1 MSLTD
6 NQKLAIDI
14 RDGNV
19 LVSAA
24 AGSGKTMVLTERIV
38 GRIVSEHDPVDVD
51 RLLVMTFT
59 NAAAAEMQDRIR
71 DAIDKRLDIL
81 RLDAL
86 SDAGSISNL
95 EKQSVLVHTATIT
108 TIHGFC
114 KKVISDHFEE
124 VGLDPD
130 FRVADENECKLIRRD
145 ALEECLEAAYETAD
159 PAFLEAVQCF
169 SGAKNDTGIANLII
183 PVYDFIMASPEPE
196 SFAKEC
202 AGGYLAGSFDEF
214 ASSIA
219 VKKLE
224 EYLLRKFSAAMAAA
238 DEALDLIGQY
248 EELLPYKANVEAY
261 TTAFGR
267 TDEKIAKAKSGI
279 YDILRTELS
288 SIKAPAFGRI
298 SDSKLSEE
306 VIAAK
311 AEVKRLRDAAKDY
324 AAKIIS
330 MTPFDLKTSYEHM
343 LLMGPS
349 IRAFTDTVL
358 DFMRIYEK
366 KKREKNIIDFNDM
379 EHMAVAILKNP
390 KIAQLYRDKFIEI
403 YVDEYQDTNMT
414 QEMLI
419 SLICR
424 HDPGNVFQVGDVKQ
438 SIYRFRQARPDIF
451 LSKYNT
457 YREEGKDRRIL
468 LNDNFRSRR
477 EVIDSVNEVFSKIM
491 TADLGGIEYG
501 DNERLVCGAD
511 CYKNDAPCEGDSYRT
526 ELILGESGEMSDE
539 EFEANIVADR
549 IMTMIREGFLIY
561 DKSEKIT
568 RPASFGDFVILV
580 RSIKK
585 YESAFRDVFT
595 SAGIP
600 LAVTGREGYFG
611 TVEVQT
617 ALSFL
622 SAVDNPLN
630 DIPLAAVA
638 RSPVG
643 GFSDKELAMIT
654 VLSKEA
660 DCGKKC
666 LYERIKAAAGCN
678 EDGDAKELADKCA
691 AFINLLEE
699 YRVMSTYTPVYGI
712 LSHFIDSQYG
722 DFVKCMDKSGQRMA
736 NLSMLLSKAEDFG
749 RTSFK
754 GLYQFVRYMDQIR
767 KYSIDDGEAQ
777 TVGETDDVVR
787 LMTMHASKGLEFPVC
802 FAVGVEK
809 RRNTQDEGGKLIW
822 GVNYGFGAD
831 FTDLERR
838 VGGVTLQKLLIR
850 EDNRRESI
858 AEEMRVLYVAMT
870 RAREKLIMVG
880 SDKPEGFSQIKS
892 VENASSYLDMLK
904 AAYDNGFDNIDIIYR
919 TDEDLVNARF
929 EDVMEEESATDELLA
944 IVRSAK
950 REEDR
955 LKEADSEVIANEIP
969 GYLARVNEPYPYPV
983 NPELRAKLSVSDLK
997 HQAIEDQIARGMS
1010 LAPEGERLFGE
1021 TEPDKYIPKFMRRE
1035 GENATGGTFYGTA
1048 FHRIMEL
1055 WDYPDAD
1062 PGDDA
1067 LHEISGDGKNE
1078 SGRGQGV
1085 TEEAVRE
1092 YVEKMYSLH
1101 RMDRQQADAIN
1112 AEDVAAF
1119 LNSSLGK
1126 RMKAAKSAGT
1136 LFREQPFVIG
1146 VESSGETILVQGII
1160 DAYFTEEDG
1169 ITIVDYKTDRVD
1181 SPQMLIDRYRA
1192 QLEYYGLAL
1201 SQITGKTVKELT
1213 IYSTRLRRE
1222 IVL

>member
-6 NQKLAIDI
+6 NQKLAIETK
-14 RDGNV
+14 DGNI

-38 GRIVSEHDPVDVD
+38 GRIVSTSDPVDVD

-71 DAIDKRLDIL
+71 EAIDKRLDSL
-81 RLDAL
+81 RLDEGA
-86 SDAGSISNL
+86 DPESIANL
-95 EKQSVLVHTATIT
+95 ERQSVLSHAAAIT

-124 VGLDPD
+124 AGLDPN
-130 FRVADENECKLIRRD
+130 FRVADDNECKLIRQD
-145 ALEECLEAAYETAD
+145 ALEECMEAAYDKAD
-159 PAFLEAVQCF
+159 PDFLDAVRCF
-169 SGAKNDTGIANLII
+169 SSAKNDTGIANLII
-183 PVYDFIMASPEPE
+183 PVYEFIMANPEPE
-196 SFAKEC
+196 SFVKEC
-202 AGGYLAGSFDEF
+202 ILGYRTGSFEEF
-214 ASSIA
+214 AASK
-219 VKKLE
+219 VVRQFE
-224 EYLLRKFSAAMAAA
+224 EVLLRKYEAAKAAA
-238 DEALDLIGQY
+238 QSAMDIIEEY
-248 EELLPYKANVEAY
+248 EDLLPYKANVEAY
-261 TTAFGR
+261 AEALCR
-267 TDEKIAKAKSGI
+267 TGEMIAEAKGSI
-279 YDILRTELS
+279 YDVIRAGLAD
-288 SIKAPAFGRI
+288 IKAPSFGRI
-298 SDSKLSEE
+298 PDSKLSDDA
-306 VIAAK
+306 IAAK
-311 AEVKRLRDAAKDY
+311 AEVKRQRDAAKDGI
-324 AAKIIS
+324 AGIIA
-330 MTPFDLKTSYEHM
+330 MTPFDLQTSYEHM
-343 LLMGPS
+343 RLMGPKLQ
-349 IRAFTDTVL
+349 AFTDTVL
-358 DFMRIYEK
+358 DFMHIYDR
-366 KKREKNIIDFNDM
+366 KKRDKNIIDFNDM
-379 EHMAVAILKNP
+379 EHMAVGILKNP
-390 KIAQLYRDKFIEI
+390 RIAQLYRDKFEEI

-424 HDPGNVFQVGDVKQ
+424 HDPGNVFEVGDVKQ

-457 YREEGKDRRIL
+457 YKNDAGNRRIL

-491 TADLGGIEYG
+491 TEDLGGINYG
-501 DNERLVCGAD
+501 DDEKLIYGAA
-511 CYKNDAPCEGDSYRT
+511 CYENKTPCEGDSYRT
-526 ELILGESGEMSDE
+526 ELILGESLEMSGE
-539 EFEANIVADR
+539 EFEANIVAER

-561 DKSEKIT
+561 DKREKIT
-568 RPASFGDFVILV
+568 RPVSFGDFVILV

-585 YESAFRDVFT
+585 YESVFRDVFT

-600 LAVTGREGYFG
+600 LLVTGHEGYFG

-643 GFSDKELAMIT
+643 GFSDEELAMIA
-654 VLSKEA
+654 VIAKEA
-660 DCGKKC
+660 DGSKKC
-666 LYERIKAAAGCN
+666 LYDRIKAVAKTKG
-678 EDGDAKELADKCA
+678 EGDTEIPADKCER
-691 AFINLLEE
+691 FIALLHE
-699 YRVMSTYTPVYGI
+699 YRVMSTYTPVYGV
-712 LSHFIDSQYG
+712 LSHFIDRQYG
-722 DFVKCMDKSGQRMA
+722 DFVKCMDKSEQRMA
-736 NLSMLLSKAEDFG
+736 NLAMLLSKAEDFG
-749 RTSFK
+749 KTSFK

-777 TVGETDDVVR
+777 TAGEADDVVR

-802 FAVGVEK
+802 FVAGVEK

-822 GVNYGFGAD
+822 NVNYGFGAD
-831 FTDLERR
+831 FTDLDRS

-858 AEEMRVLYVAMT
+858 AEEMRILYVAMT

-880 SDKPEGFSQIKS
+880 SDKPDGFQQIKTPDS
-892 VENASSYLDMLK
+892 ASSYLDMIK
-904 AAYDNGFDNIDIIYR
+904 AAYDGGFENIDIIYK
-919 TDEDLVNARF
+919 TDEDMVNARF
-929 EDVMEEESATDELLA
+929 EDKMEEESATDELLA
-944 IVRSAK
+944 IVRTAGHGN
-950 REEDR
+950 
-955 LKEADSEVIANEIP
+955 KEQDDLP
-969 GYLARVNEPYPYPV
+969 DYLAKIHEQYPYPL

-997 HQAIEDQIARGMS
+997 HQAIEEEIARGLS
-1010 LAPEGERLFGE
+1010 LAPEGEKLFGE
-1021 TEPDKYIPKFMRRE
+1021 TKPDKYIPKFMRHE

-1055 WDYPDAD
+1055 WDYLWPEN
-1062 PGDDA
+1062 GDD
-1067 LHEISGDGKNE
+1067 SGDKGEN
-1078 SGRGQGV
+1078 RGAQNV
-1085 TEEAVRE
+1085 TAEAVTE
-1092 YVEKMYSLH
+1092 YVEKMYRMH
-1101 RMDRQQADAIN
+1101 RMDRQQADAVR

-1119 LNSSLGK
+1119 LNSSLGM
-1126 RMKAAKSAGT
+1126 RMKAAHAAGK

-1146 VESSGETILVQGII
+1146 IRQDSETVLVQGII
-1160 DAYFTEEDG
+1160 DAYFIEDDA

-1181 SPQMLIDRYRA
+1181 NAQMLVDRYRA

-1201 SQITGKTVKELT
+1201 SQITKKQVKALT